1 MACRAL
7 NAQVR
12 LPLHV
17 TQALPD
23 MPVKVDLGKS
33 DFELFQAFWR
43 TFAVK
48 CLSLQD
54 IDWSKVSLCED
65 AAASDW
71 CFLFFACL

>member
-1 MACRAL
+1 M
-7 NAQVR
+7 R

-23 MPVKVDLGKS
+23 MPVKVDLSKS
-33 DFELFQAFWR
+33 DFELFQACFWHA
-43 TFAVK
+43 FAVK

-65 AAASDW
+65 VAASDR